1 MENSEDPKSQEARY
15 FFFKGNE
22 LSKKNLY
29 LEAKDNYLKALSFFP
44 ARRSILFN
52 LSLTYYKLSDFANAS
67 LYIKKLIEL
76 DYKDL
81 EIINLFVEIYLGK
94 EELDNAFDYIIKI
107 NNQDL
112 SNELLYGI
120 ALINFYKKNFNE
132 SLKTL
137 EDIIKNNNSFYL
149 AYSLIGLI
157 YKDTNQLKSLDY
169 LIKSVELNK
178 DYVQGYYLIAE
189 AYKELG
195 ETSLSEKFYNKSLSL
210 DKENTNCIIERDLI
224 LPVIYLDNDQLNF
237 YRNNYN
243 NNLSKINNDINL
255 NGLNTIDFPSN
266 QKFYLSYNNL
276 NNLEIIKKKTEV
288 FRKVFKKTNYINI
301 NSKADY
307 NLLSKIRIAFISEY
321 LTNHTI
327 GKLFKGIILNL
338 DRKKFDIIIFHSY
351 KTLDSS
357 LKKILDFSNSKVF
370 RLPKDF
376 EQKIKMIE
384 EQKLDIIFY
393 PDIGMSS
400 DLYYLTYLRLAKVQI
415 TSWGHPETAGNK
427 TIDYFISSKL
437 IETKNAQD
445 NYSEKLI
452 CLDYMP
458 MYYFK
463 PKLEFQ
469 RVDFNSLKKYA
480 CPQTLFK
487 ILPDFDILLKE
498 IMSLDKNA
506 EIYFI
511 KDKHSYWYKI
521 LLKRWEKVSI
531 DTSRIHFVDPMTPE
545 KFIHFCGNFRV
556 LLDPLYFGAGNSF
569 YESMIYGVPTVT
581 LPNNFMRS
589 RLVFGAYK
597 QMQIKNP
604 PIGNNHKE
612 YVNLCLELANNH
624 NQNFFIRE
632 QLLEN
637 SKLFLFE
644 NYKSINEFNV
654 ILEKLLLNKNAK

>member
-1 MENSEDPKSQEARY
+1 MENSEDSKSQEARY

-224 LPVIYLDNDQLNF
+224 FN
-237 YRNNYN
+237 
-243 NNLSKINNDINL
+243 
-255 NGLNTIDFPSN
+255 
-266 QKFYLSYNNL
+266 
-276 NNLEIIKKKTEV
+276 
-288 FRKVFKKTNYINI
+288 
-301 NSKADY
+301 
-307 NLLSKIRIAFISEY
+307 
-321 LTNHTI
+321 
-327 GKLFKGIILNL
+327 
-338 DRKKFDIIIFHSY
+338 
-351 KTLDSS
+351 
-357 LKKILDFSNSKVF
+357 
-370 RLPKDF
+370 
-376 EQKIKMIE
+376 
-384 EQKLDIIFY
+384 
-393 PDIGMSS
+393 
-400 DLYYLTYLRLAKVQI
+400 
-415 TSWGHPETAGNK
+415 
-427 TIDYFISSKL
+427 
-437 IETKNAQD
+437 
-445 NYSEKLI
+445 
-452 CLDYMP
+452 CL
-458 MYYFK
+458 
-463 PKLEFQ
+463 
-469 RVDFNSLKKYA
+469 
-480 CPQTLFK
+480 
-487 ILPDFDILLKE
+487 
-498 IMSLDKNA
+498 
-506 EIYFI
+506 
-511 KDKHSYWYKI
+511 
-521 LLKRWEKVSI
+521 
-531 DTSRIHFVDPMTPE
+531 
-545 KFIHFCGNFRV
+545 
-556 LLDPLYFGAGNSF
+556 
-569 YESMIYGVPTVT
+569 
-581 LPNNFMRS
+581 
-589 RLVFGAYK
+589 
-597 QMQIKNP
+597 QIK
-604 PIGNNHKE
+604 
-612 YVNLCLELANNH
+612 ARS
-624 NQNFFIRE
+624 F
-632 QLLEN
+632 
-637 SKLFLFE
+637 
-644 NYKSINEFNV
+644 
-654 ILEKLLLNKNAK
+654 